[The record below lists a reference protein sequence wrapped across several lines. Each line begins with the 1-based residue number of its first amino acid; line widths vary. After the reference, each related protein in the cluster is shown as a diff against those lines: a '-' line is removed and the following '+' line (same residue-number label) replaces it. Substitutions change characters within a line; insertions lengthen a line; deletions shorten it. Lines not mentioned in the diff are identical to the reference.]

1 MVFIQTTRKRKLQL
15 QSGLVKSTE
24 TKKMQEY
31 LITEQIKWKF
41 HLSRAQWQG
50 GQLERMVGLVKPS
63 LFKATGR
70 ANLTKQELDENLLDL
85 EIVLNNRPLI
95 CIEEDIQMPVLTPN
109 TLLYGQP
116 NDSRKAIR

>member
-1 MVFIQTTRKRKLQL
+1 
-15 QSGLVKSTE
+15 
-24 TKKMQEY
+24 
-31 LITEQIKWKF
+31 
-41 HLSRAQWQG
+41 
-50 GQLERMVGLVKPS
+50 MVGLVKPS

-116 NDSRKAIR
+116 NDSRRAIR